1 MKKTAFALAVA
12 SAAFVHPVHA
22 SEAELKAMILQL
34 QQKLEAQAAQ
44 LQTQAAEIKDLRTQT
59 QTLVGQQ
66 AKTANAMA
74 AVASPAPTTPSPSN
88 STAVTTTP
96 PPVATASDT
105 SFGGYGEIAYNH
117 YTKDSSRSQADL
129 KRFVILFGHRFT
141 DQLSF
146 NSEVEWEHAVT
157 SANDQGESEIEQAYL
172 NYQFNSAVN
181 LKAGLFLMPFGLLNQ
196 SHEPPAFYGVERNEV
211 ETRIIPSTW
220 REGGLGL
227 YGSTDA
233 GLKWDVGVT
242 TGFDTAKLD
251 DASSPLH
258 ASHQELQLAKAHDL
272 AAYAAVNYQGIPGW
286 TVGGAVFSGNS
297 MHANADFKT
306 DNTKPNFAGISAR
319 VTLWDVHTRWQQN
332 GWDLSAVYAKGTIGD
347 AGKIDTTVQAFNT
360 ATGANRPYVP
370 SAFYGWLVQG
380 AYTVWEHGDMKLTP
394 FVRYEKFNTQ
404 SKMPAGFLADAAN
417 ADRVTTVG
425 VSFNPHPQVVCKA
438 DYQKFQ
444 DHPKND
450 RFNLGIGYMF

>member
-1 MKKTAFALAVA
+1 MKQIALALAVA
-12 SAAFVHPVHA
+12 SAVFVHPVHA
-22 SEAELKAMILQL
+22 SEAELKAMIAQL
-34 QQKLEAQAAQ
+34 QQKLDAQAAQ
-44 LQTQAAEIKDLRTQT
+44 LQTQAAQINDLRAQT
-59 QTLVGQQ
+59 QTLAGQQ
-66 AKTANAMA
+66 AKTATAIAATPVPSTSSPAMA
-74 AVASPAPTTPSPSN
+74 PA
-88 STAVTTTP
+88 ATTTP
-96 PPVATASDT
+96 PPVASDT

-129 KRFVILFGHRFT
+129 KRFVLLFGHRFS

-157 SANDQGESEIEQAYL
+157 SSTDQGESEIEQAYL
-172 NYQFNSAVN
+172 NYQFKSGVN

-220 REGGLGL
+220 REGGVGL
-227 YGSTDA
+227 DGTTDA

-242 TGFDTAKLD
+242 TGFDTAKFD

-272 AAYAAVNYQGIPGW
+272 AGYAALNYQGVPGW
-286 TVGGAVFSGNS
+286 TIGGAVFSGNS
-297 MHANADFKT
+297 MHANADFKV
-306 DNTKPNFAGISAR
+306 DKTKPDFTGIKAR
-319 VTLWDVHTRWQQN
+319 VTLWDVHTRWQQD
-332 GWDLSAVYAKGTIGD
+332 GWDLSAVYAKGHIGD
-347 AGKIDTTVQAFNT
+347 ADKIDSTLQAFNT
-360 ATGANRPYVP
+360 ANGTARPYMP

-394 FVRYEKFNTQ
+394 FVRYERFNTQ
-404 SKMPAGFLADAAN
+404 SKMPAGFLADPAN
-417 ADRVTTVG
+417 ADKVTTVG

-444 DHPKND
+444 DNPKND